1 VSANAEHASAA
12 SIPGLLVDR
21 AAKTPASPALTYR
34 SGDGWATLTWG
45 QTQDRVRALAAGL
58 IELGVEAET
67 RVAILSGTRLEW
79 ILSDLAILA
88 AGGSTTTIY
97 PSNTPDE
104 CAFVIADSDT
114 QVVIAENDAQV
125 QKLRQ
130 VRDRIPSVRT
140 VVVIDGDPA
149 GDSDGDWVRTFAD
162 LEAAGATR
170 PEAEPAAYEARVAG
184 IGGERLATL
193 MYTSGTTGRPKGV
206 ELTHDNW
213 VYVAEATMAVAI
225 IKQDDLH
232 FLWLPM
238 SHSFGKALV
247 VMMIAAGTPTAIDGS
262 VERIAAN
269 LAELRPTIV
278 AAAPRVF
285 EKIHNTIV
293 ATVRREGGVKAQLF
307 GWARGVGLAAT
318 KARQAGRS
326 PSLLTQVQLP
336 VADKLVLA
344 KIRGRFGGRI
354 RYFISGSAP
363 LSPEIAEFFDAAG
376 MTILEGYGL
385 TESSAASFVNRPG
398 APRFGTVGPPLPGTE
413 VKIAEDGEVL
423 FRGRGIMRG
432 YHGLPEDTAST
443 LLDGGWLATGDIGE
457 LDEVGRLRI
466 TDRKKELIKTSGGK
480 YVAPAPIES
489 QIKATC
495 PYVGNVVVHG
505 DRRNFCVALV
515 TLDPDVTKPWA
526 KSEGL
531 SEDMAVLA
539 DDERMRAEVRSAIDQ
554 VNANLPSY
562 STIKDFAI
570 LPVDFTA
577 ESGELT
583 ASMKV
588 RRKAVEAKFSDVL
601 DRFYAGT
608 VESV

>member
-1 VSANAEHASAA
+1 MSANAEHASAA

-21 AAKTPASPALTYR
+21 AARTPAADAFSFR
-34 SGDGWATLTWG
+34 SGDGWASLTWG
-45 QTQDRVRALAAGL
+45 EAQDRVRALAAGL
-58 IELGVEAET
+58 IELGVGPET
-67 RVAILSGTRLEW
+67 RVAILSGTRVEW

-88 AGGSTTTIY
+88 AGGATTTIY

-104 CAFVIADSDT
+104 CAFVISDSDT
-114 QVVIAENDAQV
+114 RVVIAENDAQV
-125 QKLRQ
+125 GKLRQ
-130 VRDRIPSVRT
+130 IRPLIPSVLA
-140 VVVIDGDPA
+140 VIVIDGT
-149 GDSDGDWVRTFAD
+149 SDGEWVRSLAD
-162 LEAAGATR
+162 VEAAGAKH
-170 PEAEPAAYEARVAG
+170 PEAEPAVYEARVAG
-184 IGGERLATL
+184 ISGERLATL

-225 IKQDDLH
+225 IQQDDLH

-247 VMMIAAGTPTAIDGS
+247 VMMVAAGTPSAIDGD

-293 ATVRREGGVKAQLF
+293 ATVRREGGVKAHLF

-326 PSLLTQVQLP
+326 PSLLTQAQLP
-336 VADKLVLA
+336 VADKLVLS

-363 LSPEIAEFFDAAG
+363 LSAEIAEFFDAAG

-423 FRGRGIMRG
+423 FRSRGIMRG
-432 YHGLPEDTAST
+432 YHGLPEETAST

-505 DRRNFCVALV
+505 DKRNFCVALV

-539 DDERMRAEVRSAIDQ
+539 DDPRMRAEVRQAIDH

-570 LPVDFTA
+570 LPVDFSA

-588 RRKAVEAKFSDVL
+588 RRKAVEDKFADVL
-601 DRFYAGT
+601 DRFYAGS
-608 VESV
+608 VESI